1 MKQHQFTEGNIL
13 KQMVYFSAPMMLTNL
28 LQVSY
33 QFVDSLWVANLI
45 GDHAL
50 GAITVSGTVTFTVL
64 SLILGINSAGLTILS
79 QQKGMQNEEGL
90 KRYINAFVVL
100 LSALSVFL
108 GLVGFLASEAILRGL
123 GTPAAI
129 MGEATAYLQINFL
142 GVLFVFGYN
151 FLGTVLRALGDSRT
165 PLRFVFVAVV
175 LNAVLD
181 PLFIAGFGLGIEGA
195 AIATILSQSFSFAY
209 GMVIILRKQLV
220 PFTKPFL
227 PSASEIKLILRLGIP
242 SGLQMM
248 TISAGVMA
256 IMSVVNSFGANVVS
270 GFGAAQRL
278 DSILMIPAQAL
289 GMAVNSMAGQNIGAK
304 KWSRVFQIARVG
316 VLLNL
321 AMMLLIALLVV
332 AFVDM
337 GISMFVDEEK
347 AVQFGA
353 DYLRFIA
360 FLYPFLGIN
369 FVLNG
374 VVRASGAMF
383 QVLVLNIIS
392 FWVLRYPLT
401 LTFSSMA
408 GEQGIAYGIG
418 TSFVISSIFAYG
430 YYRLG
435 KWKERELF
443 AESK

>member
-1 MKQHQFTEGNIL
+1 
-13 KQMVYFSAPMMLTNL
+13 MVYFSAPMMLTNL